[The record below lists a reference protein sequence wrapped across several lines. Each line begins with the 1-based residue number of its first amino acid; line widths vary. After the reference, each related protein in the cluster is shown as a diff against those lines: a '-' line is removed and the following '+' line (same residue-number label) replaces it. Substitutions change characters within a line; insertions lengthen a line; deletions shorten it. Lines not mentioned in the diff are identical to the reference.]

1 MKKNIILILVLS
13 VAGLAA
19 SSCIVAIVDTSDP
32 GRFPGLGEFRRT
44 LPFQAGGT
52 VLLESSGGD
61 IEIYGWDRSEVEVVA
76 RSAGSLQPGF
86 YWFGFPGWNEARS
99 RVSVD
104 RFDDLIKIKTR
115 AEEGSDKGLDFLLN
129 VPVSVNLNPIH
140 CREGHILLSGVYGK
154 AVLDLRKGDVR
165 VENFSGS
172 LDASLGRGKAE
183 VELLDL
189 RKGDEVRIISTAG
202 DIVLYLEKNAS
213 ARVEASSSLGRVECD
228 FDLGQKPADQKIKGQ
243 LGDGKALVS
252 LAAVQGRISIKK
264 IQD

>member
-1 MKKNIILILVLS
+1 MKKNIILVLVLS
-13 VAGLAA
+13 VAALAA
-19 SSCIVAIVDTSDP
+19 SSCIVAVVDTSQA
-32 GRFPGLGEFRRT
+32 GGFPGLKEFRRT

-52 VLLESSGGD
+52 VLLESSKGD
-61 IEIYGWDRSEVEVVA
+61 IEVYGWDRSEVEVIA
-76 RSAGSLQPGF
+76 RDAGALRPGF
-86 YWFGFPGWNEARS
+86 YWFGFPGWDEARS
-99 RVSVD
+99 EVSVD

-115 AEEGSDKGLDFLLN
+115 AEQGRDFLLN
-129 VPVSVNLNPIH
+129 VPVSVNLNPIQ
-140 CREGHILLSGVYGK
+140 CREGNILLSGLYGK

-172 LDASLGRGKAE
+172 LDASLGRGNAE

-213 ARVEASSSLGRVECD
+213 ARVEASSSLGRVDCD
-228 FDLGQKPADQKIKGQ
+228 FDLGQKPAGQIIKGQ